1 MFDSQAL
8 VAQPPTHEDRILPW
22 LRVRDIAGISRT
34 TAWRLQNIGDF
45 PRPVMLSPGRVGW
58 RESDVR
64 AWRASRVPRGQP
76 APAPLFE
83 PCSSP
88 PPKAAWTAKTEASCT
103 APPIASESPVRK
115 RQATRRKRPAAADQ
129 LSFDF

>member
-1 MFDSQAL
+1 MLDTSN
-8 VAQPPTHEDRILPW
+8 PPLASPAPDDRILPW
-22 LRVRDIAGISRT
+22 LKVRDIAGISRT

-58 RESDVR
+58 RESDIR

-76 APAPLFE
+76 APAPLFD
-83 PCSSP
+83 PCP
-88 PPKAAWTAKTEASCT
+88 PPAPSANPRAEPSPQASLNAPKAL
-103 APPIASESPVRK
+103 VR
-115 RQATRRKRPAAADQ
+115 AAPAARRQRRPPNDQ

>member
-1 MFDSQAL
+1 MFNSQAP
-8 VAQPPTHEDRILPW
+8 VAQAPAPEDRILPW

-76 APAPLFE
+76 APAPLFD
-83 PCSSP
+83 PNPPAAPMASRQVRPRPSP
-88 PPKAAWTAKTEASCT
+88 QAVPKPPKAATRATSARRR
-103 APPIASESPVRK
+103 AP
-115 RQATRRKRPAAADQ
+115 RPPSDQ

>member
-1 MFDSQAL
+1 MFDSPAS
-8 VAQPPTHEDRILPW
+8 VAQPPAPEDRILPW

-34 TAWRLQNIGDF
+34 TAWRLQNTGDF

-76 APAPLFE
+76 APGPLFE
-83 PCSSP
+83 PCPPP
-88 PPKAAWTAKTEASCT
+88 PPKPPRAAKS
-103 APPIASESPVRK
+103 APSPPVGLEEPIRRRRLTPRK
-115 RQATRRKRPAAADQ
+115 RSAATDQ